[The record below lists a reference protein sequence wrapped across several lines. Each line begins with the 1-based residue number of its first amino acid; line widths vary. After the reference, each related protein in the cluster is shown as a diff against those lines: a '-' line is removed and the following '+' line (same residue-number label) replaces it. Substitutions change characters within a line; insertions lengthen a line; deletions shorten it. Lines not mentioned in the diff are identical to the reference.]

1 MQAHAM
7 QCMLLPTSCKAG
19 MSCDATV
26 ICEDGLEIECVESL
40 LRRMLLPTSCK
51 DRCRYVMRRYCNKG
65 LHVRNMLSR
74 LFLGYVVH

>member
-1 MQAHAM
+1 
-7 QCMLLPTSCKAG
+7 

-26 ICEDGLEIECVESL
+26 IEDGLEIERVESL